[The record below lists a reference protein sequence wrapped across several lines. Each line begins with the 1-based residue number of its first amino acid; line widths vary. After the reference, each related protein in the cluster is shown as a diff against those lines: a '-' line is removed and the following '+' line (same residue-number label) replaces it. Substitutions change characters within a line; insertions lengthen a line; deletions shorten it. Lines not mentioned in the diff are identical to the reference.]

1 MSKIKKEKVLK
12 DFAVKT
18 FDGGAY
24 FTFFTQAENHK
35 KALRNLQVNSSD
47 YKNIVKDFRDL
58 EISIKEL
65 K

>member
-35 KALRNLQVNSSD
+35 RL
-47 YKNIVKDFRDL
+47 
-58 EISIKEL
+58 
-65 K
+65 